1 MVIKNI
7 RIAMSGA
14 VNGLMEIIVSCEL
27 GIWNEES
34 WTGHCFYGKG
44 VIFCFSYFF
53 LHLRQFYL
61 VSGVAS
67 SHDLIVVL
75 FDLIFFTCV
84 SMSCNLKPDTFS
96 VPKCNDNFLLT
107 VFWMVFVQHCMQTE
121 WNRQR
126 YRDRLKIKPRYYIIQ
141 ISGIGSTLGTNL
153 WWMV

>member
-1 MVIKNI
+1 MRK
-7 RIAMSGA
+7 A
-14 VNGLMEIIVSCEL
+14 EL
-27 GIWNEES
+27 GTASMGRGLFFVSRI
-34 WTGHCFYGKG
+34 
-44 VIFCFSYFF
+44 FF

-107 VFWMVFVQHCMQTE
+107 VF
-121 WNRQR
+121 
-126 YRDRLKIKPRYYIIQ
+126 
-141 ISGIGSTLGTNL
+141 
-153 WWMV
+153 